1 MYPIRRLCAALLLCL
16 PLIASADDV
25 RVAVAANFT
34 APMQRIAA
42 AFARDTGHRAV
53 LAFGA
58 TGKFYAQIHN
68 GAPSTCCCPP
78 MTAPRCGWSTTA
90 SAWPAAASPTPSAP
104 WCCGRPA
111 RGTSTRKARSW
122 PAAISVTWPWPIQR
136 RLPMALRQW
145 PRWTGWACARNCGHA
160 SCRARTLRKPT
171 SSSPAAMPSSVSW
184 RCRR

>member
-1 MYPIRRLCAALLLCL
+1 MHPIRRLCAALLLCL

-78 MTAPRCGWSTTA
+78 MTAPR
-90 SAWPAAASPTPSAP
+90 
-104 WCCGRPA
+104 
-111 RGTSTRKARSW
+111 
-122 PAAISVTWPWPIQR
+122 
-136 RLPMALRQW
+136 
-145 PRWTGWACARNCGHA
+145 
-160 SCRARTLRKPT
+160 
-171 SSSPAAMPSSVSW
+171 
-184 RCRR
+184 